1 VELQL
6 TAHFNPLKVLLVEDD
21 MEQAGRIVAL
31 LSEADCKVEHVPDGG
46 DAVRAAMSLRPH
58 LILVDLG
65 LPTIDGWDAIRRI
78 RRLSLSLRPHIVAIS
93 GFTDLRSREL
103 AFEAGCDEYVVK
115 PFDVAAVLR
124 TFRARTAEL
133 QATRRGIVTASTDRG
148 GGAARRR

>member
-31 LSEADCKVEHVPDGG
+31 LSEADCKVEHVPDG
-46 DAVRAAMSLRPH
+46 AEAIRLATSLRPH

-65 LPTIDGWDAIRRI
+65 LPTIDGWDTIRQI
-78 RRLSLSLRPHIVAIS
+78 RRLPLSLRPHIVAIS

-115 PFDVAAVLR
+115 PFDIAAVLR
-124 TFRARTAEL
+124 TFRVRTAEL
-133 QATRRGIVTASTDRG
+133 QAARRGIVTASVESVDR
-148 GGAARRR
+148 AARRR